1 MILPFVAVLW
11 RGFVAGSDRY
21 WPETGTGSGGGAV
34 DWYSMNMPIRSLAG
48 TRSDGRFATMW
59 PRGERAVDFP
69 KSRRDDGQCGPA
81 GERPGPVPYAAGR
94 AVPALPANNASCLVD
109 GAGRPAGTP
118 AGRAIGTGLTI
129 SSARTRIPPR
139 IPAPSPDIRRAM
151 TDQSSVNRQ
160 SAAGQSPPIHPG
172 GSGQPRHGSTPEPPP
187 EFPAEPPVNPK
198 RCPVDPPAIPLR
210 IPTRNTRQRPRG
222 NPRGEQLLPVLIRG
236 DARSDEAGVIGL
248 RRIPGRN
255 FNPRIRGAD
264 H

>member
-1 MILPFVAVLW
+1 MWACRGAPRTRPVRSGQGRVGPAREQRLMPCRW
-11 RGFVAGSDRY
+11 RRKARRD
-21 WPETGTGSGGGAV
+21 
-34 DWYSMNMPIRSLAG
+34 
-48 TRSDGRFATMW
+48 
-59 PRGERAVDFP
+59 
-69 KSRRDDGQCGPA
+69 SRRRGHRHGPC
-81 GERPGPVPYAAGR
+81 RLLGPYV
-94 AVPALPANNASCLVD
+94 N
-109 GAGRPAGTP
+109 
-118 AGRAIGTGLTI
+118 
-129 SSARTRIPPR
+129 PPR
-139 IPAPSPDIRRAM
+139 IPAQSPAIRRAM

-236 DARSDEAGVIGL
+236 DARSDEAGAIGL